1 GVFGVVELVDD
12 VRLGRRQAPRELEK
26 PARGQILRTNHQHL
40 AFEERAFNIFK
51 QVRPREIDPSRLDAE
66 PVAELGQL
74 HPCSA
79 SSCFMREQASGGS
92 DSSPAASASL
102 NSSQKCSRWRAD
114 CWPPTITKWRW
125 WPLSQAMKTT
135 PVL

>member
-1 GVFGVVELVDD
+1 MVELVDD
-12 VRLGRRQAPRELEK
+12 VRLGRSQAPREIEK
-26 PARGQILRTNHQHL
+26 PARCQILRANHQHL
-40 AFEERAFNIFK
+40 PFEEGASDFFES
-51 QVRPREIDPSRLDAE
+51 VGPGEVDPSRLDAE

-102 NSSQKCSRWRAD
+102 NSSQKCFMVSASPR
-114 CWPPTITKWRW
+114 PPTSFAPTSPPPPHPPAP
-125 WPLSQAMKTT
+125 PL
-135 PVL
+135 